1 MLLSA
6 LLAHCSQN
14 KIGSKAMKLLL
25 RVALIGGL
33 FVLPSRAIL
42 AQSGPASVPI
52 TLQMKTGRA
61 YKTGSPYCATKEY
74 FPTKTP
80 PNGTQVDHKG
90 RICRDSLGRGREE
103 ISPTLIEIY
112 DPVEGVGYTLDTI
125 QRRAGRTAIAR
136 PPSPDSSAS
145 LPRSANFAPAV
156 PSRVEFLGA
165 EVIEGLVV
173 EGTRRP
179 TGLELLAKGEE
190 EIWFSEELGE
200 VILMKRS
207 DGFYGSTVVWRLTDI
222 DRSEP
227 DPSLFRVPA
236 NYAIEDMSD
245 YGDVPS
251 PADSR

>member
-1 MLLSA
+1 
-6 LLAHCSQN
+6 
-14 KIGSKAMKLLL
+14 MKLLL

-74 FPTKTP
+74 FPAKTP
-80 PNGTQVDHKG
+80 PNGTQVDYKG
-90 RICRDSLGRGREE
+90 RICRDSLGRGREKM
-103 ISPTLIEIY
+103 SPTLIEIY

-125 QRRAGRTAIAR
+125 QRRAGRTVIAR
-136 PPSPDSSAS
+136 PVSPDSSTS
-145 LPRSANFAPAV
+145 LPRSADFAPGM
-156 PSRVEFLGA
+156 PSLGVEFLGT
-165 EVIEGLVV
+165 EVIEGLVA

-179 TGLELLAKGEE
+179 TGFELLAKGEE
-190 EIWFSEELGE
+190 EIWFSQELGE
-200 VILMKRS
+200 VIVMKRS

-236 NYAIEDMSD
+236 NYTIEDTPD